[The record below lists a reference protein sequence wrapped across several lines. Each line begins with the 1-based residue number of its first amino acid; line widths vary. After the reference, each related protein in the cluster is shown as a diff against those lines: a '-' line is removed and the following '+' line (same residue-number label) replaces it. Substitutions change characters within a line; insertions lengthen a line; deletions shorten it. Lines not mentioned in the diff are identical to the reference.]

1 MTSFIH
7 TNKSLFLLILPD
19 TYLHF
24 IDNARVAPN
33 YVIHVYSF
41 FWKGSFWCK
50 FSCVGDCGL
59 GQRITVM
66 FVLRLDSLHQIK
78 AVVKDEVAVPVGL
91 AVDWVA
97 KNLYLVD
104 SIAKR
109 IFVCKQD
116 GSYLSS
122 LIIKDLENPRG
133 IALDPRVG

>member
-1 MTSFIH
+1 
-7 TNKSLFLLILPD
+7 
-19 TYLHF
+19 
-24 IDNARVAPN
+24 
-33 YVIHVYSF
+33 
-41 FWKGSFWCK
+41 
-50 FSCVGDCGL
+50 
-59 GQRITVM
+59 M
-66 FVLRLDSLHQIK
+66 FVLLLDSLHQIK